1 MADNYLEKRMA
12 DYAAGRLGR
21 PSASRSSGVKFEHRV
36 VLILGIEHPTAE
48 AFLRLAVK
56 AGYTVCFIADKPSF
70 GQKMAQTHGGR
81 FYPLPLP
88 EVIADMERRGEQ
100 PDLIAVYAALP
111 DDIVLRANQFVSD
124 RFIAGL
130 EPLCIIKSDRHEQV
144 ASVVL
149 GLAAAAAGFSGELF
163 RR

>member
-21 PSASRSSGVKFEHRV
+21 PSASRSSGIKFEHRV
-36 VLILGIEHPTAE
+36 VLILGVEHPTATE
-48 AFLRLAVK
+48 FLKLAVK
-56 AGYTVCFIADKPSF
+56 AGYTVCFTADTPSF

-81 FYPLPLP
+81 FYPLPLS

-100 PDLIAVYAALP
+100 PDLIAAYAALP
-111 DDIVLRANQFVSD
+111 TDIALNAKQFVSD
-124 RFIAGL
+124 RFIVGL
-130 EPLCIIKSDRHEQV
+130 APLCIIKSDRHEQV

-149 GLAAAAAGFSGELF
+149 GLAAAGGGFGGAMCN
-163 RR
+163 R